1 MKYFIV
7 ILAAVVL
14 AQAADDDW
22 VPKTPEEFNAI
33 RRECHKEFPFSKELQ
48 KQEDELDFS
57 DDETVRKYEVC
68 VFRKWGIIDADDT
81 FHGERLV
88 KQFEAVLDGVEGIEQ
103 KVNNCVDK
111 NEQGSPIDVYA
122 SRIQQ
127 CIDKTDI
134 APKLLKVIGKL

>member
-14 AQAADDDW
+14 AQAADDDYKL
-22 VPKTPEEFNAI
+22 KTPEEFNAMA
-33 RRECHKEFPFSKELQ
+33 RECHREFPFSKELQ
-48 KQEDELDFS
+48 NQEDNLDFS

-68 VFRKWGIIDADDT
+68 FYRKLGILDADNNFNGD
-81 FHGERLV
+81 RLV
-88 KQFEAVLDGVEGIEQ
+88 KQFEAVLDVEGIEQ

-111 NEQGSPIDVYA
+111 NEQGRPVDEYV
-122 SRIQQ
+122 SRIQR

-134 APKLLKVIGKL
+134 APNLLKVIGKL